1 MGVAFCGRGLN
12 SLLNPKV
19 HGGRML
25 SRARKK
31 VSVLF
36 KPQDMTQNQPRA
48 RAFPAASRTS
58 LSAATW
64 VQRVMQG
71 RAAAEGPC
79 WLEAPRW
86 FLRGHRSLA
95 RARPRER
102 DQVVMLNVSLR
113 ARTDTHMENVLT
125 LLGRS

>member
-1 MGVAFCGRGLN
+1 
-12 SLLNPKV
+12 
-19 HGGRML
+19 ML

-36 KPQDMTQNQPRA
+36 KPHGMTQNQPRA

-58 LSAATW
+58 LYAATR
-64 VQRVMQG
+64 VQTVMQG
-71 RAAAEGPC
+71 RATAEGPC

-95 RARPRER
+95 RARPHEW
-102 DQVVMLNVSLR
+102 DQVAMLSVSLR
-113 ARTDTHMENVLT
+113 ARTDTQMETALR
-125 LLGRS
+125 LLCGS